1 MDLNHLAIFVKVVDS
16 GSLSKAA
23 LNLNQQKSK
32 ISRAIKSLESELGAT
47 LIYRNTR
54 GLSLTEAGRNLYS
67 KSQKQIYDLTKVDR
81 LIKDNSKD
89 SLGTLRIT
97 TTVDIGSYLL
107 PSIILEMVKKNPQFQ
122 ADLLLTDQRIDLV
135 KEGIDL
141 ALRVGKLA
149 DSELRSQMVGYI
161 SFIIV
166 ASPDYLKKMSP
177 LKNINHLGSHPVL
190 WFSVGDEEERWKLL
204 EAKSKKEK
212 DIEILVKHKSN
223 NPKVLL
229 DLTLAGEGVSLLPE
243 FMCIDQLANGSLVRV
258 LKHYETQA
266 KPVQFVWP
274 ETHPKLKEFV
284 KLGVMRLQKYFPK

>member
-107 PSIILEMVKKNPQFQ
+107 PSI
-122 ADLLLTDQRIDLV
+122 
-135 KEGIDL
+135 G
-141 ALRVGKLA
+141 
-149 DSELRSQMVGYI
+149 
-161 SFIIV
+161 
-166 ASPDYLKKMSP
+166 
-177 LKNINHLGSHPVL
+177 
-190 WFSVGDEEERWKLL
+190 
-204 EAKSKKEK
+204 
-212 DIEILVKHKSN
+212 
-223 NPKVLL
+223 
-229 DLTLAGEGVSLLPE
+229 
-243 FMCIDQLANGSLVRV
+243 NG
-258 LKHYETQA
+258 
-266 KPVQFVWP
+266 
-274 ETHPKLKEFV
+274 
-284 KLGVMRLQKYFPK
+284 